1 MTINEENYRSSVFA
15 FLNGAI
21 ELKQL
26 EGGPIDQKDYADMLI
41 QTEQR
46 CDQFYEQA
54 YRAKSRLFQRLHV
67 EEDLGVNSLHDN
79 LMFVATQMAMAMFES
94 GVRYARSFPEGF
106 GLIPPGTE

>member
-46 CDQFYEQA
+46 CDQLYERRTA
-54 YRAKSRLFQRLHV
+54 PKVGCSSACMWRRT
-67 EEDLGVNSLHDN
+67 
-79 LMFVATQMAMAMFES
+79 LM
-94 GVRYARSFPEGF
+94 
-106 GLIPPGTE
+106 